1 MAYRIAVLDDDGREL
16 HKTEEMLSRYGET
29 HPQYTLQITCF
40 QEIKPF
46 MDAVCGG
53 AGEEERAFDVLLMDV
68 YLPDGNGIDS
78 AKILR
83 EKGYE
88 GVIIF
93 KSSSP
98 DDMVEAY
105 SVDALCYLMK
115 PVSQEEFDRAMDKAV
130 KEIRRYTEAP
140 ADRKG
145 KMQPVSGISEEET
158 GSREP
163 EVFRPL
169 RCRIK
174 EIFIKRNGRA

>member
-29 HPQYTLQITCF
+29 HPQHVFQITCF
-40 QEIKPF
+40 QEMKPF

-53 AGEEERAFDVLLMDV
+53 AGKEGWAFDALLMDV
-68 YLPDGNGIDS
+68 YLPDGNGIDG
-78 AKILR
+78 AGLLR

-105 SVDALCYLMK
+105 SVDALYYLMK

-145 KMQPVSGISEEET
+145 KMQPAGGIAEKET
-158 GSREP
+158 GSGEP

-169 RCRIK
+169 RYRIK